1 MREALRNIWRRKVRS
16 ALTIF
21 GVAIGVFALTTMG
34 ALASSINHSV
44 QVGLDYYS
52 HRIVLGA
59 AGGGSFGAAFS
70 TGPRVPSSLAEQ
82 AAVLDGVEQAYPTIA
97 LAASEEQGGFGSFPL
112 VLGTPPDQAAKDPSQ
127 LKVAKGRR
135 LTSQD
140 TGKVVIGATIASQ
153 KNAQVGDQI
162 DVLGQ
167 KFEVVGI
174 LEYINS
180 DPDSYY
186 LVNITDAKALMLQQA
201 TFTPGAGELVTNIN
215 VIPKPGVDTTKLA
228 DTLEQQF
235 PGTQATP
242 PEQIKQQIE
251 SATSVLNLIV
261 LGSALIAVLV
271 GSLSVINTMLV
282 SVSERRKE
290 IGIKRVVGARNRHLL
305 KEVIFETGS
314 IGLIG
319 GLVGFAG
326 GAGVVAFINS
336 QAQDSGFSLSLTPEL
351 AAAAIGFAVVLGIVA
366 GLYPAWRAIRVKP
379 VDVLREE

>member
-34 ALASSINHSV
+34 ALAASINHSV

-52 HRIVLGA
+52 SRIVLGA

-70 TGPRVPSSLAEQ
+70 TGPRVPGTLAEQ
-82 AAVLDGVEQAYPTIA
+82 AAVVDGVEQAYPTIA
-97 LAASEEQGGFGSFPL
+97 LAASDEQAGFGSFSL
-112 VLGTPPDQAAKDPSQ
+112 VLGTPPDQAAKDPKQ
-127 LKVAKGRR
+127 LKVSKGRQ
-135 LTSQD
+135 LTGAD
-140 TGKVVIGATIASQ
+140 AGKTVIGATIASQ
-153 KNAQVGDQI
+153 KNAKVGDKI
-162 DVLGQ
+162 DVLGKQ
-167 KFEVVGI
+167 FEVVGI

-186 LVNITDAKALMLQQA
+186 LVNITDARALMQA
-201 TFTPGAGELVTNIN
+201 QSTFTPGAGELVTNIN
-215 VIPKPGVDTTKLA
+215 VIPKDGVDTTKLA

-235 PGTQATP
+235 AGTQATP
-242 PEQIKQQIE
+242 PDQIKKQIE

-290 IGIKRVVGARNRHLL
+290 IGIKRVVGARNRHLMR
-305 KEVIFETGS
+305 EVISETGL

-326 GAGVVAFINS
+326 GAGVVTFINS
-336 QAQDSGFSLSLTPEL
+336 QAKNSGFSLSLTPEL

-379 VDVLREE
+379 VEVLREE

>member
-21 GVAIGVFALTTMG
+21 GVSIGVFALTTMG

-52 HRIVLGA
+52 NRIVLGA

-70 TGPRVPSSLAEQ
+70 TGPQVPGSLAEQ
-82 AAVLDGVEQAYPTIA
+82 AAVIDGVEQAYPTIA
-97 LAASEEQGGFGSFPL
+97 LMANDDQSAFGAVSM
-112 VLGTPPDQAAKDPSQ
+112 VLGSPPDAVAKEPNR
-127 LKVAKGRR
+127 LKVAKGRQ
-135 LTSQD
+135 LTGTDQ
-140 TGKVVIGATIASQ
+140 GKVVIGATLAS
-153 KNAQVGDQI
+153 KENKQVGDKI
-162 DVLGQ
+162 TVLG
-167 KFEVVGI
+167 KEFEVVGI

-186 LVNITDAKALMLQQA
+186 LMNITDARELMQTQSA
-201 TFTPGAGELVTNIN
+201 FKPGASELVTNIN
-215 VIPKPGVDTTKLA
+215 VIPKEGVDTTKLTE
-228 DTLEQQF
+228 TLEQQF

-242 PEQIKQQIE
+242 PDQLKQQIE
-251 SATSVLNLIV
+251 QATSVLNLIV

-290 IGIKRVVGARNRHLL
+290 IGIKRVVGARNRHLMR
-305 KEVIFETGS
+305 EVVFETGL

-319 GLVGFAG
+319 GVVGFGA
-326 GAGVVAFINS
+326 GAGVVMLINS
-336 QAQDSGFSLSLTPEL
+336 QAKDSGFALTLTPEL
-351 AAAAIGFAVVLGIVA
+351 AATAIGFAVVLGIVA

-379 VDVLREE
+379 VQVLREE